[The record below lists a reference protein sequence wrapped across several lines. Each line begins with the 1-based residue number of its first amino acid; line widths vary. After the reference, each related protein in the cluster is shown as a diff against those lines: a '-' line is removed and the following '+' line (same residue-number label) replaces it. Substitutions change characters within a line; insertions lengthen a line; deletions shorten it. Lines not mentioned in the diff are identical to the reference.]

1 MRGKRPLFNLRSTRI
16 RACACD
22 YPGAETWSNFRG
34 WDGARLFFYK
44 MKSFSPFFSNKIP
57 FSSKKY
63 LGGGGGG
70 ATTQVSAT
78 VIIILWFQYLQEAIQ
93 DDLFQWIYSSKNLSI
108 KSTFLKKITNK
119 TIVF

>member
-63 LGGGGGG
+63 LGGGGGRG
-70 ATTQVSAT
+70 DHPSVCHCDYHTVVSIPARG
-78 VIIILWFQYLQEAIQ
+78 
-93 DDLFQWIYSSKNLSI
+93 YSR
-108 KSTFLKKITNK
+108 
-119 TIVF
+119 